1 MTSITSMEP
10 EATAAERTSA
20 VVEPRRVDSDGSG
33 QRSARKTVVATS
45 VVAVIAV
52 ISAVVGIV
60 FPEMFAAAVAVTVLA
75 LIVALDRVF
84 EGPGQQQAPRTYW
97 TL

>member
-1 MTSITSMEP
+1 MTSITSIEP

-20 VVEPRRVDSDGSG
+20 IVESHGVDSDGSR

-52 ISAVVGIV
+52 ISAVVGMV
-60 FPEMFAAAVAVTVLA
+60 FPEMFAAAVAITVLA

-84 EGPGQQQAPRTYW
+84 KGRGQQQAPRGYW

>member
-20 VVEPRRVDSDGSG
+20 IVESRGVDSDGSR

-45 VVAVIAV
+45 VVAVIAA
-52 ISAVVGIV
+52 ISAVVGMV
-60 FPEMFAAAVAVTVLA
+60 FPEMFAAAVAITVLA
-75 LIVALDRVF
+75 LIVALDRIF
-84 EGPGQQQAPRTYW
+84 DGRGQRQAPRAHW

>member
-10 EATAAERTSA
+10 EATAAERTTTS
-20 VVEPRRVDSDGSG
+20 VESRGVESDGSG

-52 ISAVVGIV
+52 ISAVVGMV
-60 FPEMFAAAVAVTVLA
+60 FPEMFAAAVAITVLA
-75 LIVALDRVF
+75 LIVALDWVF
-84 EGPGQQQAPRTYW
+84 EGRGQQPAPRGYW

>member
-10 EATAAERTSA
+10 GATAAERTSA
-20 VVEPRRVDSDGSG
+20 VVESRGVDSDGSG

-52 ISAVVGIV
+52 ISAVVGMV
-60 FPEMFAAAVAVTVLA
+60 FPEMFAAAVAITVLA

-84 EGPGQQQAPRTYW
+84 EGPVQQQAPRTYW

>member
-1 MTSITSMEP
+1 MTSITSTEP
-10 EATAAERTSA
+10 GTTAAESTPA
-20 VVEPRRVDSDGSG
+20 LVESRGVESDGSG

-52 ISAVVGIV
+52 ISAVVGMV

-75 LIVALDRVF
+75 LVIALDRVF
-84 EGPGQQQAPRTYW
+84 EGPAQQQAPRTYW

>member
-1 MTSITSMEP
+1 MTSITSTEP
-10 EATAAERTSA
+10 GTTAAERTSA
-20 VVEPRRVDSDGSG
+20 VVESRGVGSDGSG

-52 ISAVVGIV
+52 ISAVVGVV

-84 EGPGQQQAPRTYW
+84 DGGGQQQAPRVYW